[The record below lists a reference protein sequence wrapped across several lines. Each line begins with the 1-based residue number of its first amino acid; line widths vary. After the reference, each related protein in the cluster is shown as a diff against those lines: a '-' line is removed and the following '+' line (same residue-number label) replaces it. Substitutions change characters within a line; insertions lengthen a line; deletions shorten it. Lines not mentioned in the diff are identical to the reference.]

1 MLPSLLY
8 AIYCNCSIYDFL
20 LPVCF
25 LSLKPSFV
33 DDHFTTQRSDFC
45 SFLIISLTDK
55 PVDRGIHGC
64 AFTWQSV
71 FALPFTIFTK
81 KQGRSSSNSDSGY
94 KIQKN
99 ICGGKIYSH
108 TRTTRIEYSSRKKH
122 EILMRLKLQR
132 LLFNL
137 FVYQVQSYCFLVD
150 VFTLGSSFFFSS

>member
-1 MLPSLLY
+1 MVVLSRSR
-8 AIYCNCSIYDFL
+8 AFL
-20 LPVCF
+20 RY
-25 LSLKPSFV
+25 LSRYS
-33 DDHFTTQRSDFC
+33 Q
-45 SFLIISLTDK
+45 
-55 PVDRGIHGC
+55 
-64 AFTWQSV
+64 
-71 FALPFTIFTK
+71 K

-99 ICGGKIYSH
+99 KCGGKIYSH

-150 VFTLGSSFFFSS
+150 VFTLGSSAPSSFPRREHSTLTFPQQAQGNFLKDCL